1 MADNREFNDIL
12 DECLESLLVNGRTIE
27 QCLERFPAQAEE
39 LRPLLETFIA
49 SRQAVNIQPGAE
61 FRDRA
66 RNQLQMAFQDMEPEK
81 GRSFLNLDWLRQPQ
95 WATAAIALVILIAG
109 GGTVAAAG
117 SSMPDQF
124 LYPVKRAAE
133 QAQLVFTFSELG
145 KAELHA
151 HLADRRVTEIVY
163 LVDSN
168 KPEDIAGTAET
179 LNTHLDQIVLLS
191 SGKSV
196 ATVALAPA
204 PSSTPA
210 PRVESAEPEMAV
222 ERAEEAVAEMAVD
235 NTAESEE
242 ALPAKEADAPEAAP
256 IVEAPLPTRPGGIE
270 AESVEPDDPWYLL
283 MQSLSE
289 KAGINIERLRALLD
303 TVPESARPALLG
315 AIAVSESGYL
325 KALESLR

>member
-1 MADNREFNDIL
+1 MVNNREFNDIL
-12 DECLESLLVNGRTIE
+12 DKCLESLLVNGGTIE
-27 QCLERFPAQAEE
+27 LCLERFPAQADE

-49 SRQAVNIQPGAE
+49 GQQAVNIQPGAE

-66 RNQLQMAFQDMEPEK
+66 RNQLQKAFQDMEMEK
-81 GRSFLNLDWLRQPQ
+81 SRSFFSLDWLRQPQ

-117 SSMPDQF
+117 NSMPDQF
-124 LYPVKRAAE
+124 LYPVKRGTE
-133 QAQLVFTFSELG
+133 QAQLAFTFSELG

-151 HLADRRVTEIVY
+151 RLADRRVTEIVY
-163 LVDSN
+163 LVDN
-168 KPEDIAGTAET
+168 NQPEYIASTAET
-179 LNTHLDQIVLLS
+179 LNTHLDQIALLS

-196 ATVALAPA
+196 ATVAMA
-204 PSSTPA
+204 PA
-210 PRVESAEPEMAV
+210 PRVEEAEMEMAV
-222 ERAEEAVAEMAVD
+222 EEAEEVVVEMAAGE
-235 NTAESEE
+235 TTESEE
-242 ALPAKEADAPEAAP
+242 APL
-256 IVEAPLPTRPGGIE
+256 IVEVPSPAQTGGIDR
-270 AESVEPDDPWYLL
+270 ESVEPDDPWYLL

-303 TVPESARPALLG
+303 TVPESARPALLE